1 MSQSVCPVP
10 GAKKSSEDHSIESKE
25 KSSAF
30 GFGRNYLAASVA
42 DLQHAM
48 TTGQVELVDVREQY
62 EYDEGHLRPSK
73 LIPLGQLQKRVK
85 ELDSTKPVYILCRS
99 GARAITAAHQLTS
112 AGFGD
117 VRVVEGGIL
126 AWARAGYPV
135 EHNR

>member
-1 MSQSVCPVP
+1 MSGSGPNY
-10 GAKKSSEDHSIESKE
+10 SE
-25 KSSAF
+25 
-30 GFGRNYLAASVA
+30 ASVA
-42 DLQHAM
+42 DLQQAM

-99 GARAITAAHQLTS
+99 GARAVSAAHQLTS
-112 AGFGD
+112 AGFND

-126 AWARAGYPV
+126 AWSRAGYPV